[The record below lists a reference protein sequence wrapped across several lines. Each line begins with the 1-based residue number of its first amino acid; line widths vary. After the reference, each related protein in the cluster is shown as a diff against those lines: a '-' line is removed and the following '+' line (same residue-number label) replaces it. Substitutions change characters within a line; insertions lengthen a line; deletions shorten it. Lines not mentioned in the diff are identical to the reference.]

1 MVPREQ
7 DKTTFVKVMS
17 NPRTDVITITPTR
30 KKKKIH
36 VETRIQSAVNPSLT
50 KPACSY
56 DILTSTLN
64 PSQLTAI
71 DKPLVTGSVLIIRDG
86 GPKTA
91 IAMRDGGPKTAIAM
105 IPKQRSQPG
114 YCQFGEV

>member
-1 MVPREQ
+1 MLSQSCQPE
-7 DKTTFVKVMS
+7 
-17 NPRTDVITITPTR
+17 
-30 KKKKIH
+30 KKMH

-71 DKPLVTGSVLIIRDG
+71 DKPLVTGFVLIIKDG

-91 IAMRDGGPKTAIAM
+91 IAIGMGV
-105 IPKQRSQPG
+105 PKQRSQPG